1 MKIYAQLNA
10 LQAIA
15 LFADKKEIRP
25 QLRGVYIEATKT
37 ETRIVATNGHIMGLY
52 DCEALPENEI
62 ADSDSAHIILPL
74 DAIKSLK
81 AVRQSNIVEINL
93 TDRNSGTLSYAST
106 SIGFTGIDAAFP
118 DYCRVI
124 PQTVTGENWGF
135 NSVYF
140 PVFQKAINLID
151 SQVIKILHNG
161 AGAALVLTDNTR
173 FLGVFM
179 PMRSDITKDEKT
191 YDGSIFRHHLHVANS
206 ETLAA

>member
-62 ADSDSAHIILPL
+62 ADSDSVHIILPL
-74 DAIKSLK
+74 DVIKSLK

-106 SIGFTGIDAAFP
+106 SIGFTGIDAVFP

-124 PQTVTGENWGF
+124 PQTVTGENCGF
-135 NSVYF
+135 NPVYF
-140 PVFQKAINLID
+140 TVFQKAIKLID

-161 AGAALVLTDNTR
+161 DGAALVLTENTR

-179 PMRSDITKDEKT
+179 PMRTGIETDEKT
-191 YDGSIFRHHLHVANS
+191 YDGSFFCNRLHVANS
-206 ETLAA
+206 KTLAA

>member
-37 ETRIVATNGHIMGLY
+37 QTRIVATNGHIMGLY
-52 DCEALPENEI
+52 DCKELPENEI
-62 ADSDSAHIILPL
+62 AESDSVHIILPL
-74 DAIKSLK
+74 DSIKSLK

-93 TDRNSGTLSYAST
+93 TDRNSGTLSYANT
-106 SIGFTGIDAAFP
+106 SVGFTGIDAVFP

-124 PQTVTGENWGF
+124 PKTLTGENCGF

-140 PVFQKAINLID
+140 PVFQKAINLIGCE
-151 SQVIKILHNG
+151 VIKILHNG
-161 AGAALVLTDNTR
+161 GGAALVKTENSR

-179 PMRSDITKDEKT
+179 PMRSDIKTDEKT
-191 YDGSIFRHHLHVANS
+191 YDGSFFCNRLLVANS

>member
-25 QLRGVYIEATKT
+25 QLRGVYIEATKKQ
-37 ETRIVATNGHIMGLY
+37 TRIVATNGHIMGLY

-62 ADSDSAHIILPL
+62 ADSDSVHVILPL

-81 AVRQSNIVEINL
+81 AVRHSNIVEINL
-93 TDRNSGTLSYAST
+93 THSNLGTLSYANT
-106 SIGFTGIDAAFP
+106 SVSFIGIDAVFP

-124 PQTVTGENWGF
+124 PETVTGENWGF

-151 SQVIKILHNG
+151 SEVIKILHNG
-161 AGAALVLTDNTR
+161 CGAALVLTENTS

-179 PMRSDITKDEKT
+179 PMRSNFTKDEKT
-191 YDGSIFRHHLHVANS
+191 YDGSIFRHRLHVANS
-206 ETLAA
+206 ETLVA

>member
-15 LFADKKEIRP
+15 LFADKKEIRS

-37 ETRIVATNGHIMGLY
+37 HTRIVATNGHIMGLY

-62 ADSDSAHIILPL
+62 ADSDSVHIILPL

-81 AVRQSNIVEINL
+81 AVRQSNLVQINL
-93 TDRNSGTLSYAST
+93 TDSNSGTLSYAST
-106 SIGFTGIDAAFP
+106 SVVFTGIDAVFP

-124 PQTVTGENWGF
+124 PKTLTGENWGF

-140 PVFQKAINLID
+140 PVFQKAINLIG
-151 SQVIKILHNG
+151 SEVIKILHNG
-161 AGAALVLTDNTR
+161 GGAALVKTENSR
-173 FLGVFM
+173 FLGVF
-179 PMRSDITKDEKT
+179 
-191 YDGSIFRHHLHVANS
+191 
-206 ETLAA
+206 